1 MDARRKPWLAG
12 LLGLALPGLGHLYA
26 GQAPLAA
33 AALLLSV
40 VAGILVVGAPLVSL
54 QPANVSLAFVALL
67 VGLIGIPLHAAKTAQ
82 EAPQDYELKTYNRW
96 YIYLGLYC
104 VSSFLV
110 WPWVYNYTRANL
122 VEAFRVP
129 AASMEPTIKVGDYLY
144 VAKWAEARIALHR
157 GTVVVFESIE
167 EPGLKVIKRI
177 LGLPGDTL
185 AMDAGMLYRNGHV
198 LGEPY
203 TVRLEPGRSEDPI
216 QRAKMQA
223 WQSHYLV
230 SASADPYRPDLEYWG
245 PVVVPA
251 DSLFVLGDNRDAS
264 YDSRYYGFIP
274 RQNVLGQPWVVY
286 FSYNGE
292 APQPFPLRIR
302 WRRLGQALH

>member
-1 MDARRKPWLAG
+1 MDSKRKPWLAG

-33 AALLLSV
+33 AALLLNV
-40 VAGILVVGAPLVSL
+40 VAAILVVGAPLVSL
-54 QPANVSLAFVALL
+54 RPANVSLAFVALL

-82 EAPQDYELKTYNRW
+82 AAPQDYKLKPYNRW
-96 YIYLGLYC
+96 YLYLGLYC
-104 VSSFLV
+104 ISAFLLR
-110 WPWVYNYTRANL
+110 PWVYNYTKANL

-144 VAKWAEARIALHR
+144 VAKWAGARTALHR
-157 GTVVVFESIE
+157 GTVVVFESPE

-185 AMDAGMLYRNGHV
+185 AMDAGMLYRNGHT
-198 LGEPY
+198 LAEPY
-203 TVRLEPGRSEDPI
+203 AVRLEPGRSEDPI

-223 WQSHYLV
+223 WQSRYLV
-230 SASADPYRPDLEYWG
+230 SASADLYRPDLEYWG

-264 YDSRYYGFIP
+264 
-274 RQNVLGQPWVVY
+274 
-286 FSYNGE
+286 
-292 APQPFPLRIR
+292 
-302 WRRLGQALH
+302 